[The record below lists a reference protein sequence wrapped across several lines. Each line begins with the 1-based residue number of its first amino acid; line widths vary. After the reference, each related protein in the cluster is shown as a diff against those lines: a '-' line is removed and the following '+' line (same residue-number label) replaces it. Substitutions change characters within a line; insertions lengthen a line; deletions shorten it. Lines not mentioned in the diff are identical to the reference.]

1 MHYCSTR
8 GSVKGWN
15 FEQVLFSGFAPDG
28 GLFMPEKIPELNLTT
43 LQRWSKFNYVEL
55 VKEICSVFI
64 SSEDIPH
71 SDQSDLIDKAFCHFQ
86 LKEVVHLSKLKDGL
100 NVLELWHGPTMAFKD
115 LGMLCLGQFLRYF
128 LKKNGLQ
135 ATIIVGTSGDTGS
148 AAIESVRGMNGVD
161 IIVIYPKGRCTKVQ
175 ELQMTTVTENNVHV
189 FEADG
194 TSDDIDVILRKLFAD
209 LAFVKE
215 HILMSSNSIN
225 WFRILVQMAH
235 FFYGYFQCVPL
246 QELSSLP
253 LLEVV
258 VPTGGAGN
266 ITAGC
271 IAVKMGLPLRIV
283 STVNENDII
292 FRTIKHGDFSLASS
306 VKHTLAPAIDI
317 QDPYNMERVFWLFS
331 GMDNKLIKEMMEEFH
346 STGKIKLQDSLH
358 SKISKIISSCSVTD
372 DGIMQTMKR
381 CWKENHYLLCPHT
394 AVAVSYHYKNPP
406 SHQRRCFLATAS
418 AAKFQE
424 VLKQADLPLE
434 IPAKIAALES
444 KQTRKISMEKSANWE
459 SILREK
465 IKLIQMRRQ

>member
-71 SDQSDLIDKAFCHFQ
+71 SDQS
-86 LKEVVHLSKLKDGL
+86 
-100 NVLELWHGPTMAFKD
+100 
-115 LGMLCLGQFLRYF
+115 
-128 LKKNGLQ
+128 
-135 ATIIVGTSGDTGS
+135 GTSGDTGS

-317 QDPYNMERVFWLFS
+317 QWRADAWKDRKRDYASSRPREGSCPGWYGYHGKRAW
-331 GMDNKLIKEMMEEFH
+331 KLNHIGACGHCQGALGCPKSPGRQHFRHTQRHLEH
-346 STGKIKLQDSLH
+346 GLVKIKGAASLH
-358 SKISKIISSCSVTD
+358 SLAGVGWKR
-372 DGIMQTMKR
+372 MKPGGEEWR
-381 CWKENHYLLCPHT
+381 T
-394 AVAVSYHYKNPP
+394 
-406 SHQRRCFLATAS
+406 CFLATAS

-434 IPAKIAALES
+434 IPAKIAALETLDANAVKPGLKCSIAIFAPLAVGCIVLLILLIISIAVCNS
-444 KQTRKISMEKSANWE
+444 K
-459 SILREK
+459 
-465 IKLIQMRRQ
+465 